1 MKTITID
8 DSPAILDLMRFILNK
23 IDPEGSHFFADNAAE
38 GLEIIESQGIRIV
51 FLDIEMPDL
60 TGEDAARLLNER
72 YGMIDLIFITGHSEY
87 ALIGHQLHCAA
98 FVTKPFGEKDIAEA
112 LKYLR
117 LPAWSP
123 NAIVI
128 RCSEPFGA
136 FFNGEPLQFERGLTA
151 ELLAYLVYKNGA
163 IATNGELVGIFWEG
177 NPEKQDRLRKYIKDL
192 RDRFEERGMG
202 EVLVKKRG
210 SIGLNMKKLS
220 LEGSPSELP
229 EQFGW
234 FV

>member
-8 DSPAILDLMRFILNK
+8 DNPAILDLMRFILNK
-23 IDPEGSHFFADNAAE
+23 IDPEGSHFFADNAAG

-117 LPAWSP
+117 LPAWSQ

>member
-1 MKTITID
+1 M
-8 DSPAILDLMRFILNK
+8 
-23 IDPEGSHFFADNAAE
+23 
-38 GLEIIESQGIRIV
+38 
-51 FLDIEMPDL
+51 
-60 TGEDAARLLNER
+60 
-72 YGMIDLIFITGHSEY
+72 
-87 ALIGHQLHCAA
+87 
-98 FVTKPFGEKDIAEA
+98 
-112 LKYLR
+112 
-117 LPAWSP
+117 
-123 NAIVI
+123 
-128 RCSEPFGA
+128 
-136 FFNGEPLQFERGLTA
+136 QFERGLTA

>member
-8 DSPAILDLMRFILNK
+8 DNPAILDLMRFILNK

-117 LPAWSP
+117 LPARSQ

>member
-8 DSPAILDLMRFILNK
+8 DNPAILDLMRFILNK
-23 IDPEGSHFFADNAAE
+23 TDPKGTHFFADNAAE

-60 TGEDAARLLNER
+60 TGEDAARLLNKR

-98 FVTKPFGEKDIAEA
+98 FVTKPFGEKDITEA

-117 LPAWSP
+117 LPAEP
-123 NAIVI
+123 EKALVI

-136 FFNGEPLQFERGLTA
+136 FYNGEPLQFERGLTG

-177 NPEKQDRLRKYIKDL
+177 NPEKQERLRKHIKDL
-192 RDRFEERGMG
+192 RDRFEERGIG
-202 EVLVKKRG
+202 EALVKKRG
-210 SIGLNMKKLS
+210 SIGLNMKKLT
-220 LEGSPSELP
+220 LEGTPSELP

>member
-8 DSPAILDLMRFILNK
+8 DNPAILDLMRFILHK
-23 IDPEGSHFFADNAAE
+23 IDPNGSHFFADSAAE
-38 GLEIIESQGIRIV
+38 GLEIIEKQGIRIV

-60 TGEDAARLLNER
+60 TGEDVARRLNER
-72 YGMIDLIFITGHSEY
+72 YGLIDLIFITGHSEY
-87 ALIGHQLHCAA
+87 ALVGHKLHCAA
-98 FVTKPFGEKDIAEA
+98 FVTKPFGEMDIVEA

-117 LPAWSP
+117 LPPESEKKL
-123 NAIVI
+123 II
-128 RCSEPFGA
+128 RCSEPFGV
-136 FFNGEPLQFERGLTA
+136 FFDGEPLQFERGLTG

-163 IATNGELVGIFWEG
+163 MCTNGDLLGIFWEG
-177 NPEKQDRLRKYIKDL
+177 NPEKQERLRKHVKDL
-192 RDRFEERGMG
+192 RDRLEERGIG

-210 SIGLNMKKLS
+210 SIGLNMKKLT